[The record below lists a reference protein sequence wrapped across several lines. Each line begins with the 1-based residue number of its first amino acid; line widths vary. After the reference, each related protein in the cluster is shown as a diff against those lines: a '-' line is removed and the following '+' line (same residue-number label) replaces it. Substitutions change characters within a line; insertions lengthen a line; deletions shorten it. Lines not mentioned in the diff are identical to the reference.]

1 MANIL
6 EYIKENGNL
15 TLDEKKFNEV
25 DNLIFSRLSYLPFES
40 IELDEKETFE
50 SIYKKMNS
58 VNINEYNMKQ
68 DKELIELVGTCNR
81 YKELIVTD
89 YYFSRDEKKE
99 KQFVAI
105 TIHLGNGEL
114 YVSYGIVIATNCF
127 SFFSSLEK

>member
-6 EYIKENGNL
+6 DYIRELGNNTFQKVKL
-15 TLDEKKFNEV
+15 NEI

-40 IELDEKETFE
+40 IKLEEKETFE

-81 YKELIVTD
+81 YKNLIVTD
-89 YYFSRDEKKE
+89 YYFSRDERKKNNLWQL
-99 KQFVAI
+99 QFI
-105 TIHLGNGEL
+105 
-114 YVSYGIVIATNCF
+114 
-127 SFFSSLEK
+127 